1 MIYLDYAAS
10 GLVRDEIAGRYVS
23 YCRDYSL
30 NPHGG
35 TMQSE
40 ACRRKIQESERR
52 LLQCLGIRD
61 GEAHV
66 VWTSG
71 GTEALNLAIRGCFDE
86 QGGIFVDGA
95 AHPAMLR
102 PAEAC
107 GHCHVMKVDGEGRIK
122 LPENGLMKSSLV
134 CVCHANN
141 ESGTVQDLLSIR
153 RQIDTAGGGRLLV
166 DAAQSFGKL
175 SIPWRSAGIDL
186 LAISSRKI
194 GGPSSVGALVIRNG
208 ISLKPL
214 ILGGGQQG
222 GLRSGTVDTVG
233 VMMFADAAEMA
244 CSEQDVM
251 MDKIR
256 HLNKM
261 LWEGLKPFEK
271 YGFARLSP
279 QDGSP
284 YIASFAFKGYE
295 GAVLKRIMAQNE
307 NIVIGTGSACS
318 AESGEL
324 SHVFR
329 GMGFDDAT
337 VRGALRVSFGHGSQE
352 GDVVAFLAGLKRT
365 MEKY

>member
-10 GLVRDEIAGRYVS
+10 GLVRDEIAGRYAS

-40 ACRRKIQESERR
+40 ACRRKIQEAERR

-61 GEAHV
+61 SEAHV

-86 QGGIFVDGA
+86 QSGIFVDGA

-102 PAEAC
+102 PAETC
-107 GHCHVMKVDGEGRIK
+107 GHCHVMAVDGEGRIK
-122 LPENGLMKSSLV
+122 LSENGLTKSSLV

-141 ESGTVQDLLSIR
+141 ESGAVQDLLSIR
-153 RQIDTAGGGRLLV
+153 RQMDAAGGGRLLV

-175 SIPWRSAGIDL
+175 SIPWRSAEIDL
-186 LAISSRKI
+186 LAVSSRKI

-244 CSEQDVM
+244 CAEQDAIFN
-251 MDKIR
+251 KIR
-256 HLNKM
+256 HLNEM
-261 LWEGLKPFEK
+261 LWDGLKPFEK
-271 YGFARLSP
+271 YGFVRLSP

-295 GAVLKRIMAQNE
+295 GAVLKRILAQDE
-307 NIVIGTGSACS
+307 EIVIGTGSACS

>member
-1 MIYLDYAAS
+1 MVYLDYAAS
-10 GLVRDEIAGRYVS
+10 GLVRDVIAGRYAE

-40 ACRRKIQESERR
+40 ACRRKIQEAEHR

-61 GEAHV
+61 GEAYV

-71 GTEALNLAIRGCFDE
+71 GTEALNLAIRGSFNE
-86 QGGIFVDGA
+86 QGSIFVDAA

-107 GHCHVMKVDGEGRIK
+107 SHCCKMTVDGEGSIK
-122 LPENGLMKSSLV
+122 LPENGLTKSSLV
-134 CVCHANN
+134 CICHANN
-141 ESGTVQDLLSIR
+141 ESGSVQDLLSIR
-153 RQIDTAGGGRLLV
+153 RQMDAEGGGRLLV

-186 LAISSRKI
+186 LAVSSRKI
-194 GGPSSVGALVIRNG
+194 GGPSSVGALIVRNG
-208 ISLKPL
+208 IKLRPL

-244 CSEQDVM
+244 CAEQDAM

-256 HLNKM
+256 QLNKM
-261 LWEGLKPFEK
+261 LWDGLKPFEK
-271 YGFARLSP
+271 YGLVRLSP
-279 QDGSP
+279 KDGSP

-295 GAVLKRIMAQNE
+295 GAVLKRILAQNE
-307 NIVIGTGSACS
+307 NIVISTGSACS

-329 GMGFDDAT
+329 GMGFDDAI

-352 GDVVAFLAGLKRT
+352 GDVIAFLAGLKRT
-365 MEKY
+365 LEAY

>member
-10 GLVRDEIAGRYVS
+10 GLVREEIANRYAE
-23 YCRDYSL
+23 YCRGYSL

-35 TMQSE
+35 TVYAE
-40 ACRRKIQESERR
+40 ACRRKIQESEHR

-71 GTEALNLAIRGCFDE
+71 GTEALNLAICGSFDE
-86 QGGIFVDGA
+86 QGGIFVDAA

-107 GHCHVMKVDGEGRIK
+107 GNCCKMAVDGDGRIM
-122 LPENGLMKSSLV
+122 LPENGLSKDSLV

-141 ESGTVQDLLSIR
+141 ESGAVQDLLSIR
-153 RQIDTAGGGRLLV
+153 KWMDAAGGGRLLV

-175 SIPWRSAGIDL
+175 SIPWRSAGIDMM
-186 LAISSRKI
+186 AVSSRKI
-194 GGPSSVGALVIRNG
+194 GGPSSVGALIVRNG
-208 ISLKPL
+208 IKLRPL

-222 GLRSGTVDTVG
+222 GLRSGTVDAVG

-244 CSEQDVM
+244 VAEQNAVY
-251 MDKIR
+251 DKVR
-256 HLNKM
+256 RLNVL
-261 LWEGLKPFEK
+261 LWNELTAFEK
-271 YGFARLSP
+271 YGLVRLSP
-279 QDGSP
+279 KDGSP

-295 GAVLKRIMAQNE
+295 GAVLKRILAQNE
-307 NIVIGTGSACS
+307 DIVISTGSACS

-324 SHVFR
+324 SHVFK
-329 GMGFDDAT
+329 GMGFNDAT

-352 GDVVAFLAGLKRT
+352 GDVIAFLAGLKRT
-365 MEKY
+365 IDNY